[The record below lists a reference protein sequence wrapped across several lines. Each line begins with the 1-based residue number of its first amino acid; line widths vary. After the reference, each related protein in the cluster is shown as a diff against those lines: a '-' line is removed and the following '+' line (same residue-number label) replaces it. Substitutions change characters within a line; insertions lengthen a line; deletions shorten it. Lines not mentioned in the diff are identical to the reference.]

1 MSTSLIPERPLLI
14 SPTLAATIGLQEA
27 VFLHVIS
34 ELLLQHPPL
43 YRQQRRWSEINLSTL
58 INALPFWDPTEIK
71 RVQRSVQDLGLL
83 LVEAVRGS
91 EVTHLYAIN
100 QEDCQANG
108 NIAESERS
116 RTQASETTA
125 AAPYTTAYATSHALQ
140 PRATPY
146 QNTSGTATL
155 IPPDW
160 QPDAT
165 LYQLCQQRNI
175 PRPFVEE
182 HVQSFVMYWR
192 ERQKTQYSWHQT
204 FLKWI
209 VTEWEKQRSFQGA
222 KELETQMSSNWL
234 PSEEAVCILEYAGV
248 SHGFIEDAIP
258 EFVLYWRERGIVNST
273 WSTKFIA
280 HVRRQWERYRH
291 ALENDTTPRPIP
303 RDFKPS
309 AACFDVLAM
318 ANIDAEFAHA
328 QVQEFILYW
337 QDRNDIHASWNTKFL
352 QHVKYQWAQHMQNS
366 QPLLEKLADRSW
378 AN

>member
-14 SPTLAATIGLQEA
+14 SPTLAATIGLHEA

-34 ELLLQHPPL
+34 ELLLQHVPV
-43 YRQQRRWSEINLSTL
+43 YRQQLRWGEINQSTL

-71 RVQRSVQDLGLL
+71 RVQRNVQDLGLL

-91 EVTHLYAIN
+91 ELTHLYAIN
-100 QEDCQANG
+100 QEDCQLNA
-108 NIAESERS
+108 AVTEPQKPARS
-116 RTQASETTA
+116 QAGTA
-125 AAPYTTAYATSHALQ
+125 SAAPYAIQ

-146 QNTSGTATL
+146 QNSSGTATF
-155 IPPDW
+155 ISPDW
-160 QPDAT
+160 QPDET
-165 LYQLCQQRNI
+165 LYQLCQQRSI
-175 PRPFVEE
+175 PRSFVAE
-182 HVQSFVMYWR
+182 HVPGFVMYAR
-192 ERQKTQYSWHQT
+192 ERRKTEYSWSHT
-204 FLKWI
+204 FHKWI
-209 VTEWEKQRSFQGA
+209 VAEWEKQRSFQGA
-222 KELETQMSSNWL
+222 RELETRMSGNWQ
-234 PSEEAVCILEYAGV
+234 PSDEAVCILEYAGV
-248 SHGFIEDAIP
+248 SHSFIEDAIP

-303 RDFKPS
+303 ANFQPS

-318 ANIDAEFAHA
+318 ANIDPEFAQG

-352 QHVKYQWAQHMQNS
+352 QHVKYQWAQRMQNA
-366 QPLLEKLADRSW
+366 QPLLDKLADRSW